1 MSERTATDPLPDSLG
16 ERVAD
21 WYAETSLLRAES
33 VTPLDD
39 DAWLV
44 RTPQWPDSFA
54 TNCVVVRRD
63 PGGDAL
69 VRWADEG
76 LGAAGLTHRYVSAY
90 CDLSEDTREVL
101 VAAGYGLTRLVE
113 MALALPAPSAATDV
127 RVEAV
132 DLGESGRLHTVLWSD
147 EWMPGIDEDSVRQLV
162 ERRLDDRA
170 GETLS
175 WVVRDLDATHRVC
188 GDLVASTDLCLRG
201 WTGEIDAVATRTA
214 FRGKGYAA
222 ALLKAAIE
230 AATSRRC
237 THVVLS
243 ALTDDWPRAWYSRRG
258 FVEVG
263 TAWEALRRDD
273 GLVFASSQAAT
284 S

>member
-1 MSERTATDPLPDSLG
+1 MPDPHATTDPALG

-33 VTPLDD
+33 VTRLDD
-39 DAWLV
+39 GAWLV

-90 CDLSEDTREVL
+90 CDLSEETRAVL
-101 VAAGYGLTRLVE
+101 VAAGYELTALAE
-113 MALALPAPSAATDV
+113 MALPLDRPAPQTTSRAVAELVDV
-127 RVEAV
+127 A
-132 DLGESGRLHTVLWSD
+132 ESGRLHSVLWVD
-147 EWMPGIDEDSVRQLV
+147 EWMPGIEASTVRQLV
-162 ERRLDDRA
+162 ERRSADSA

-175 WVVRDLDATHRVC
+175 WVVRDAEAADPVS
-188 GDLVASTDLCLRG
+188 GDLVASADLCLRG

-214 FRGKGYAA
+214 FRGKGYGDALVAA
-222 ALLKAAIE
+222 AIA
-230 AATSRRC
+230 AATHRGCS
-237 THVVLS
+237 HVLLS
-243 ALTDDWPRAWYSRRG
+243 ALTDDWPRAWYSRLG
-258 FVEVG
+258 FAEVG
-263 TAWEALRRDD
+263 RAWEALRRDD
-273 GLVFASSQAAT
+273 GLGFASSREALP
-284 S
+284 